1 MQRKII
7 KNHIEEHEEE
17 HSDGDEHEGEVVIAF
32 V

>member
-7 KNHIEEHEEE
+7 KNHEEHEEE